1 MFCLETYLPHIG
13 GTEVLAAEFCS
24 EMIKRGHKIIIVT
37 SHSAGNH
44 PDLGYHQ
51 GIPVHRFAFHK
62 PLVDRNIQEM
72 LKVRKKISEL
82 KKTFC
87 PDIVHLNNIAPDSF
101 YHLQSTHIARAPILI
116 TIHGLPMFSDSKEFG
131 NNNLT
136 TKAIQ
141 SADWVAAVSKATKAE
156 IIDLFPGASSK
167 LSVIHNG
174 LKMPELKP
182 QPISFSP
189 PRLLCIGRLV
199 PLKGFDLAIK
209 AFIPI
214 AERYP
219 NSKLTIAGDG
229 PARKELEQLT
239 HELHVNEAVEFLGS
253 VDPQK
258 IPELINQNTM
268 VIMPSTY
275 ESFGLVAVQAAQME
289 RPIVATNV
297 GGLKEV
303 ILHGQTGLLVNNHDQ
318 NELTEKI
325 FYLLENPE
333 IAAEMGKNARKH
345 VSQLFG
351 FDRYINEYE
360 SLYSKLKFQYT
371 KSPGIVR

>member
-1 MFCLETYLPHIG
+1 MKIMFCIEAFLPHVG
-13 GTEVLAAEFCS
+13 GAEVLAAEFCS
-24 EMIKRGHKIIIVT
+24 KMIKRGHKIIIVT
-37 SHSAGNH
+37 SHGAGNH
-44 PDLGYHQ
+44 PDLSFHR
-51 GIPVHRFAFHK
+51 GIPVYRFAFHK
-62 PLVDRNIQEM
+62 PLADRNIREM

-82 KKTFC
+82 KITFR
-87 PDIVHLNNIAPDSF
+87 PDIVHLSDITPDSL
-101 YHLQSTHIARAPILI
+101 YHLQTAHIAPAPILI
-116 TIHGLPMFSDSKEFG
+116 TIHGLPMFSGNKEFG

-136 TKAIQ
+136 TKALQ
-141 SADWVAAVSKATKAE
+141 SADWIVAVSKATKAE
-156 IIDLFPGASSK
+156 IIELFPSVSSN

-174 LKMPELKP
+174 LQMPELKP
-182 QPISFSP
+182 QPIPFSP

-209 AFIPI
+209 AFVPI

-229 PARKELEQLT
+229 PARKELEHLR
-239 HELHVNEAVEFLGS
+239 HELRVNEAVKFLGS

-258 IPELINQNTM
+258 IPELINQNTLL
-268 VIMPSTY
+268 IMPSTY

-303 ILHGQTGLLVNNHDQ
+303 ILHNQTGLLVNNHDQ
-318 NELTEKI
+318 KSLTENI
-325 FYLLENPE
+325 VYLLENPK
-333 IAAEMGKNARKH
+333 IAAKMGKNAREH

-351 FDRYINEYE
+351 FDRFIYEYE
-360 SLYSKLKFQYT
+360 SLYSRLNT
-371 KSPGIVR
+371 S